1 MANIRVDFFQGGNS
15 LVTRLDPRTKLLY
28 VAWIFIMI
36 IVFSH
41 PLYQALTFC
50 TILAMIIAGRLSWRQ
65 VFRSGRL
72 GIYVGLFSWLLW
84 MIFLHNTGRP
94 LAKIP
99 LLPWPITDLGFTYGL
114 GVAFRIFSLFFAFIV
129 VAMTTSPRDLIA
141 GLYYLRLPFAFSF
154 VIGIILRLIP
164 HFLAEHATIVEA
176 QKSRACE
183 FDKGGLWTRF
193 KKHTAYVIPLCL
205 RSLKIVSDMSV
216 AMESRAF
223 DPNRP
228 RTLINRP
235 AFQTIDYILLAVMA
249 VWLITAV
256 TLRLHGY
263 GGVIPGLL

>member
-1 MANIRVDFFQGGNS
+1 MANIKVDFFQGGNS
-15 LVTRLDPRTKLLY
+15 PVTRLDARTKLLY
-28 VAWIFIMI
+28 VGWVFIMI
-36 IVFSH
+36 MVFSH
-41 PLYQALTFC
+41 PALQALTF
-50 TILAMIIAGRLSWRQ
+50 TTVLAMIIAGHLSWRQ
-65 VFRSGRL
+65 VFHSSRL

-84 MIFLHNTGRP
+84 TIFLHNTGHP
-94 LAKIP
+94 LVTVPI
-99 LLPWPITDLGFTYGL
+99 LSWQITDMGFMYGL
-114 GVAFRIFSLFFAFIV
+114 GVAFRIFTLFFAFIA
-129 VAMTTSPRDLIA
+129 VAMTTSTRDLIA
-141 GLYYLRLPFAFSF
+141 GLYYLRVPFAFSF

-164 HFLAEHATIVEA
+164 HFLAEHETIVEA

-183 FDKGGLWTRF
+183 FDKGGLWSRF

-228 RTLINRP
+228 RTIINRP
-235 AFQTIDYILLAVMA
+235 SFRTIDYILLAVMF
-249 VWLITAV
+249 VWLGAAV